1 MTTVP
6 PSPETVR
13 QPEGGASLRAASC
26 SPSGQTSFLSAR
38 VLVWFSCGVASACA
52 AKLAADKYGDE
63 LEILYC
69 DTLKY
74 EHPDN
79 VRFMR
84 DMEQW
89 LQRPIKILRS
99 KDYTDIFDVFDK
111 TGWLV
116 GVAGARCT
124 TELKKNVRKAYQNP
138 EDVHIFG
145 LTADEPKRITDFEAE
160 NPDIWLEWNLR
171 DAGMKKRDCHLMVS
185 AAGVRQPMMYEMG
198 YKNNNC
204 IGCVKG
210 QAGYWNKIRVDFP
223 EAFARM
229 AAQERKMGVA
239 ICKNEY
245 RTDSGSRIRIP
256 VYLDELRPTAGRY
269 EAEEDIECGP
279 QCRMPRPELPVSQA
293 GPRMDIHPEPQRPE
307 PTARVSGEVRMGNES
322 SSPTPP

>member
-1 MTTVP
+1 MDKSWNV
-6 PSPETVR
+6 EAGR
-13 QPEGGASLRAASC
+13 QFAAAPC

-84 DMEQW
+84 DVEQW

-99 KDYTDIFDVFDK
+99 KDYADIFDVFDK

-138 EDVHIFG
+138 EDEHIFG
-145 LTADEPKRITDFEAE
+145 LTADEPKRIADFEAE

-171 DAGMKKRDCHLMVS
+171 DAGMAKRDCHRMMV
-185 AAGVRQPMMYEMG
+185 AAGVKQPVMYAMG

-210 QAGYWNKIRVDFP
+210 QSGYWNKIRVDFP

-229 AAQERKMGVA
+229 AAQERKMGAA
-239 ICKNEY
+239 INKRYEGK
-245 RTDSGSRIRIP
+245 TRIL
-256 VYLDELRPTAGRY
+256 VYLDELPPDAGRY
-269 EAEEDIECGP
+269 EVEPDIECGP
-279 QCRMPRPELPVSQA
+279 QCKSPGLPAAQ
-293 GPRMDIHPEPQRPE
+293 
-307 PTARVSGEVRMGNES
+307 VSGEARMGNDQARL
-322 SSPTPP
+322 PGPL